1 MKGDWAIEET
11 VMGAGTVEGFEVRRG
26 TIEVTLMGPRAEE
39 GFVVKEW
46 PINLTMTMGRRE
58 LFVKRGTIEV
68 KDRIAFPS

>member
-1 MKGDWAIEET
+1 
-11 VMGAGTVEGFEVRRG
+11 MGAGTVKDCEVRRG

-39 GFVVKEW
+39 GFVVKVW
-46 PINLTMTMGRRE
+46 PVDLTMTKGRRE